1 MAKKNKGNQIQRRNV
16 TPKVPELHK
25 NNTGAATKKNL
36 PVDEDPA
43 LQNSFNYTMYGMLIG
58 ASIGYFAGNLPI
70 GFGIGMLA
78 GGVVDSYLNSKK
90 KKKREAILK
99 AQAEKKQKWVLLHKR
114 EARQQFFRKCFC
126 AACTLHNQ
134 ANCSKVS
141 CN

>member
-25 NNTGAATKKNL
+25 NKQAAAKKNL
-36 PVDEDPA
+36 PVDEDPT

-58 ASIGYFAGNLPI
+58 ASIGYFAGNLTI

-99 AQAEKKQKWVLLHKR
+99 AQAEKKQK
-114 EARQQFFRKCFC
+114 
-126 AACTLHNQ
+126 
-134 ANCSKVS
+134 
-141 CN
+141 

>member
-58 ASIGYFAGNLPI
+58 ASIGYFAGNLTI

-78 GGVVDSYLNSKK
+78 GGVVDSYLNSVG
-90 KKKREAILK
+90 
-99 AQAEKKQKWVLLHKR
+99 Q
-114 EARQQFFRKCFC
+114 
-126 AACTLHNQ
+126 
-134 ANCSKVS
+134 
-141 CN
+141 

>member
-58 ASIGYFAGNLPI
+58 ASIGYFAGNLTI

-90 KKKREAILK
+90 KK
-99 AQAEKKQKWVLLHKR
+99 KR